1 MAEDKIAILGGRG
14 MLGTDLAHACAENG
28 LNFEVFD
35 LPRFDITNPEHL
47 RNILSHSPIIINC
60 AAYTNVEKAE
70 SEFDLAYQVNAEAIA
85 NLGAIARDTKS
96 WVLHIS
102 TDFVFDGKLD
112 RPYKETDEPNPVNA
126 YGKTKLAG
134 EKLLADSG
142 CAHCIIRIEWT
153 YGHARENFITKLI
166 EHAKADANIRI
177 VDDQTGSPTATT
189 QVAETICELLQ
200 KKPQGLFHFAAC
212 GYISRLEV
220 AKFIFDTLRM
230 SVNLTACKSSDYVTA
245 AARPLNSRFDCSKI
259 QAMLDK
265 PIKMWQIPL
274 KQFLEQL

>member
-14 MLGTDLAHACAENG
+14 MLGTDLAHTCAENG

-47 RNILSHSPIIINC
+47 HNILSRSPIIINC

-70 SEFDLAYQVNAEAIA
+70 SEFDPAYQVNAEAVA

-126 YGKTKLAG
+126 YGRTKLAG

-142 CAHCIIRIEWT
+142 CSHCIIRIEWT
-153 YGHARENFITKLI
+153 YGRAGENFITKLI

-212 GYISRLEV
+212 GYISRFEV

-230 SVNLTACKSSDYVTA
+230 SVNLTACKSSDYITA

>member
-1 MAEDKIAILGGRG
+1 
-14 MLGTDLAHACAENG
+14 
-28 LNFEVFD
+28 
-35 LPRFDITNPEHL
+35 
-47 RNILSHSPIIINC
+47 
-60 AAYTNVEKAE
+60 
-70 SEFDLAYQVNAEAIA
+70 
-85 NLGAIARDTKS
+85 
-96 WVLHIS
+96 
-102 TDFVFDGKLD
+102 
-112 RPYKETDEPNPVNA
+112 PVNA
-126 YGKTKLAG
+126 YGRTKLAG

-166 EHAKADANIRI
+166 EHTKADRNIRI

-212 GYISRLEV
+212 GYISRFEV

-230 SVNLTACKSSDYVTA
+230 SVNLTACKSSDYITA

>member
-1 MAEDKIAILGGRG
+1 
-14 MLGTDLAHACAENG
+14 MLGTDLAHACAEKG
-28 LNFEVFD
+28 LDFEVFD

-47 RNILSHSPIIINC
+47 SNILSHSPIVINC
-60 AAYTNVEKAE
+60 AAYTDVEKAE
-70 SEFDLAYQVNAEAIA
+70 SEFDLAYRVNAEAVA
-85 NLGAIARDTKS
+85 NLGATARDTKS

-102 TDFVFDGKLD
+102 TDFVFDGKLN
-112 RPYKETDEPNPVNA
+112 RPYNETDKPNPINV

-134 EKLLADSG
+134 ENLLAESG
-142 CAHCIIRIEWT
+142 CQHCIIRIEWA

-166 EHAKADANIRI
+166 KHAKAGANIRV

-200 KKPQGLFHFAAC
+200 KKPQGLFHFAASGC
-212 GYISRLEV
+212 ATRFEA

-230 SVNLTACKSSDYVTA
+230 SVNLTACKSSDYITA

-259 QAMLDK
+259 QALLDK

>member
-1 MAEDKIAILGGRG
+1 MADNKIAILGGRG
-14 MLGTDLAHACAENG
+14 MLGTDLAHACAEKG

-47 RNILSHSPIIINC
+47 SNILSHSPIVINC

-70 SEFDLAYQVNAEAIA
+70 SEFDPAYQVNAAAVA

-126 YGKTKLAG
+126 YGRTKLAG

-142 CAHCIIRIEWT
+142 CSHCIIRIEWT
-153 YGHARENFITKLI
+153 YGRAGENFITKLI
-166 EHAKADANIRI
+166 EHAKADRNIRI

-212 GYISRLEV
+212 GYATRFEV

-230 SVNLTACKSSDYVTA
+230 SVNLTACKSSDYITA